1 MSNWL
6 LIYDICDANRLRK
19 VAGIANAFG
28 CRVQRSVFELSCS
41 RETMENIRK
50 RIGLLLEDPDS
61 VAYIPL
67 CQRDY
72 AGIMRLGKRLF
83 DTGEELDDKNLF
95 L

>member
-50 RIGLLLEDPDS
+50 RIGLLMEDPDS
-61 VAYIPL
+61 VAYITL

-72 AGIMRLGKRLF
+72 AGLMRLG
-83 DTGEELDDKNLF
+83 
-95 L
+95 